1 MSRLWPSALL
11 VLVLAGILLTP
22 IAARANERH
31 FSYTYESAV
40 LAPGEKELEVWTT
53 GRGGRD
59 TRYTQLDERLEFE
72 IGLLP
77 GLQTSVYLNFSAIGQ
92 EAAGELVKSTNLSVS
107 NEWKWRVL
115 DSTLDAVG
123 LALFCVTGAVKAD
136 EAGLN
141 ILAASVLG
149 TLSGIGGG
157 MLRDVVAGRVPVIF
171 RGELYATP
179 AFAGALIATVVH
191 HEDYSEW
198 WYALAFAVCLGW
210 RLVALKRGWTAPL
223 PPGIDHA

>member
-1 MSRLWPSALL
+1 MLL
-11 VLVLAGILLTP
+11 VLDLAGIAVFASTGALVGVRKELDV
-22 IAARANERH
+22 
-31 FSYTYESAV
+31 FGVSV
-40 LAPGEKELEVWTT
+40 LALIT
-53 GRGGRD
+53 GLGGGVLRD
-59 TRYTQLDERLEFE
+59 VLIGSVPPAALDDWRYLVVPAATALAVFVFHPAFGRMERQ
-72 IGLLP
+72 IM
-77 GLQTSVYLNFSAIGQ
+77 V
-92 EAAGELVKSTNLSVS
+92 
-107 NEWKWRVL
+107 
-115 DSTLDAVG
+115 LDAVG

-141 ILAASVLG
+141 VLAASVLG

-191 HEDYSEW
+191 HEGYSEW

>member
-1 MSRLWPSALL
+1 VSDTLLL
-11 VLVLAGILLTP
+11 VLDLAGIAVFASTGALVGVRKELDV
-22 IAARANERH
+22 
-31 FSYTYESAV
+31 FGVSV
-40 LAPGEKELEVWTT
+40 LALIT
-53 GRGGRD
+53 GLGGGVLRD
-59 TRYTQLDERLEFE
+59 VLIGSVPPAALDDWRYLVVPAATALAVFVFHPAFGRMERQ
-72 IGLLP
+72 IM
-77 GLQTSVYLNFSAIGQ
+77 V
-92 EAAGELVKSTNLSVS
+92 
-107 NEWKWRVL
+107 
-115 DSTLDAVG
+115 LDAVG

>member
-1 MSRLWPSALL
+1 MSDTLLL
-11 VLVLAGILLTP
+11 VLDLAGIAVFASTGALVGVRKELDV
-22 IAARANERH
+22 
-31 FSYTYESAV
+31 FGVSV
-40 LAPGEKELEVWTT
+40 LALIT
-53 GRGGRD
+53 GLGGGVLRD
-59 TRYTQLDERLEFE
+59 VLIGSVPPAALDDWRYLVVPAATALAVFVFHPAFGRMERQ
-72 IGLLP
+72 IM
-77 GLQTSVYLNFSAIGQ
+77 V
-92 EAAGELVKSTNLSVS
+92 
-107 NEWKWRVL
+107 
-115 DSTLDAVG
+115 LDAVG

>member
-1 MSRLWPSALL
+1 MSDTLLL
-11 VLVLAGILLTP
+11 VLDLAGIAVFASTGALVGVRKELDVFGVT
-22 IAARANERH
+22 
-31 FSYTYESAV
+31 V
-40 LAPGEKELEVWTT
+40 LALITGLGGGVLRDVLIGSVPPAALEDWRYLVVPAATALAVFVFHPAF
-53 GRGGRD
+53 GRM
-59 TRYTQLDERLEFE
+59 ERQ
-72 IGLLP
+72 IM
-77 GLQTSVYLNFSAIGQ
+77 V
-92 EAAGELVKSTNLSVS
+92 
-107 NEWKWRVL
+107 
-115 DSTLDAVG
+115 LDAVG

-141 ILAASVLG
+141 VLAASVLG

-179 AFAGALIATVVH
+179 AFAGAFVATVVH
-191 HEDYSEW
+191 HEGYSEW

-210 RLVALKRGWTAPL
+210 RLIALKRGWTAPL

>member
-1 MSRLWPSALL
+1 MSDTLLL
-11 VLVLAGILLTP
+11 VLDLAGIAVFASTGALVGVRKELDV
-22 IAARANERH
+22 
-31 FSYTYESAV
+31 FGVSV
-40 LAPGEKELEVWTT
+40 LALITGLGGGVLRDVLIGSVPPAALEDWRYLVVPAATALAVFVFHPAF
-53 GRGGRD
+53 GRM
-59 TRYTQLDERLEFE
+59 ERQ
-72 IGLLP
+72 IM
-77 GLQTSVYLNFSAIGQ
+77 V
-92 EAAGELVKSTNLSVS
+92 
-107 NEWKWRVL
+107 
-115 DSTLDAVG
+115 LDAVG

-141 ILAASVLG
+141 VLAASVLG

-179 AFAGALIATVVH
+179 AFAGALIATIVH
-191 HEDYSEW
+191 HEGYSEW

>member
-1 MSRLWPSALL
+1 VSDTLLL
-11 VLVLAGILLTP
+11 VLDLAGIAVFASTGALVGVRKELDV
-22 IAARANERH
+22 
-31 FSYTYESAV
+31 FGVSV
-40 LAPGEKELEVWTT
+40 LALITGLGGGVLRDVLIGSVPPAALEDWRYLVVPAATALAVFVFHPAF
-53 GRGGRD
+53 GRM
-59 TRYTQLDERLEFE
+59 ERQ
-72 IGLLP
+72 IM
-77 GLQTSVYLNFSAIGQ
+77 V
-92 EAAGELVKSTNLSVS
+92 
-107 NEWKWRVL
+107 
-115 DSTLDAVG
+115 LDAVG

-141 ILAASVLG
+141 VLAASVLG

-191 HEDYSEW
+191 HEGYSEW